1 MRELLVLMPI
11 SSNLQLI
18 IHCFKNDFRCVSTH
32 SISLVIVEIL
42 YIVFGWFEN
51 NGQINRVLVTI
62 EELSGKRKTRVL
74 GIGLYFLTFVA
85 FVFTV
90 LSLPTQVGSVLPL
103 YRSYNFDL
111 SVIPIIEINRTQ
123 D

>member
-1 MRELLVLMPI
+1 
-11 SSNLQLI
+11 
-18 IHCFKNDFRCVSTH
+18 
-32 SISLVIVEIL
+32 
-42 YIVFGWFEN
+42 VFGWFEN